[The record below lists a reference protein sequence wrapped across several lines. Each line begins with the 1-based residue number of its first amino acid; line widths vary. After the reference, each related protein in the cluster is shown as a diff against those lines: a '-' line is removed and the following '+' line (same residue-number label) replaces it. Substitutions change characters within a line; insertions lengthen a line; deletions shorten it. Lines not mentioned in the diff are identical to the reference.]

1 MNNCIF
7 TPHCTEGLCDKSC
20 PILVE
25 TSYLLERNGINMNS
39 PVFNISADKS
49 LNLGQLTKFV
59 SDCETYTNS
68 VAVCKTKN
76 TIKLAEV
83 LTYLFICRNWK
94 GSRLHCNVYNLRYSK
109 FIEDTKQSWNTKTE
123 PESLEYMRIWSNT
136 SKILVVSNMDYVN
149 FRDFECQTLLTLI
162 QTRQSN
168 HLPTILVLPDST
180 LVGDSKFLGKLTAMF
195 RESEVSIKI

>member
-39 PVFNISADKS
+39 PVFNISSDKS
-49 LNLGQLTKFV
+49 LNLPQLTKFV
-59 SDCETYTNS
+59 SDCESYTNS
-68 VAVCKTKN
+68 VCVCKTKN

-94 GSRLHCNVYNLRYSK
+94 GSRLHCNVYNLKYSK
-109 FIEDTKQSWNTKTE
+109 FIEDTKQSWSTKTE
-123 PESLEYMRIWSNT
+123 PESLEYMRIWSN
-136 SKILVVSNMDYVN
+136 SAKILIISNMDYVN

-162 QTRQSN
+162 QSRQSN
-168 HLPTILVLPDST
+168 HLPTLLVLPDST

-195 RESEVSIKI
+195 RESEVSIKA